1 MSQAI
6 STLDRL
12 RIERAVWSLDSRL
25 QDISWRSRVAKR
37 RELRANL
44 LDASADVGTA
54 EALRRVGSI
63 PRLAAEYLSVEYGHW
78 TRRPHWLAMVAWL
91 LLGYVAL
98 TLLLD
103 ATSSAF
109 IDGVLAVNPHMSA
122 PVVWSGISHVLA
134 PVTVTFAAGG
144 VTSRLGG
151 AWEPL
156 VYAVY
161 LMGALLVGRV
171 WRAWPSW
178 RTRQQDSFGD

>member
-1 MSQAI
+1 MSQTI

-12 RIERAVWSLDSRL
+12 RIERAVWSLDGRL
-25 QDISWRSRVAKR
+25 QDLPRRSRVAKR

-44 LDASADVGTA
+44 LDASADVGTP

-91 LLGYVAL
+91 LLGYVVLA
-98 TLLLD
+98 LLLD
-103 ATSSAF
+103 VTSSAF
-109 IDGVLAVNPHMSA
+109 VDGVLAVNSQMNG
-122 PVVWSGISHVLA
+122 PVVWSGVSHVLA
-134 PVTVTFAAGG
+134 PVTLTFADGA

-151 AWEPL
+151 AWEPP

-161 LMGALLVGRV
+161 LVGALLVGRV
-171 WRAWPSW
+171 WRARPSW
-178 RTRQQDSFGD
+178 RTRHQDAFGD

>member
-1 MSQAI
+1 
-6 STLDRL
+6 
-12 RIERAVWSLDSRL
+12 
-25 QDISWRSRVAKR
+25 VAKR

-44 LDASADVGTA
+44 HDASADDGTP

-63 PRLAAEYLSVEYGHW
+63 PRLAAEYISVEYGHG

-98 TLLLD
+98 TLLLE

-109 IDGVLAVNPHMSA
+109 VDGVLAVNPDMSA
-122 PVVWSGISHVLA
+122 PVVWSGISRVFA
-134 PVTVTFAAGG
+134 PVTVTFAAGE

-151 AWEPL
+151 AWEPP

-161 LMGALLVGRV
+161 LLGALLVGRF
-171 WRAWPSW
+171 WRAWPWW
-178 RTRQQDSFGD
+178 RTRQQDQFGD

>member
-1 MSQAI
+1 MSQTI

-25 QDISWRSRVAKR
+25 QDLPWRSRVAKR

-44 LDASADVGTA
+44 LDASADVGA
-54 EALRRVGSI
+54 PEALRRVGSI

-91 LLGYVAL
+91 FLGYVAL

-103 ATSSAF
+103 VTSSAF
-109 IDGVLAVNPHMSA
+109 IDGVLAVNAHMSG

-134 PVTVTFAAGG
+134 PVTVTFAAGE

-151 AWEPL
+151 AWEPP

-161 LMGALLVGRV
+161 LVGALLVGRV

-178 RTRQQDSFGD
+178 RTRQQDPFGD